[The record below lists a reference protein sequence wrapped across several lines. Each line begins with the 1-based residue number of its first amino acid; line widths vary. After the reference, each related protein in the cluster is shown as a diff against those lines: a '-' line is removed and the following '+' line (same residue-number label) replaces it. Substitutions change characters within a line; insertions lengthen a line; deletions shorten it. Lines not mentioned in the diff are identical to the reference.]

1 MIVDRMQGLH
11 GASLP
16 FFVSLFVFAS
26 VVCMFACVRVRSFV
40 RLFVRTFVDRQND
53 RDRVGL
59 GGGGVAKNHALVEA
73 FYYRT

>member
-40 RLFVRTFVDRQND
+40 CSFVRLSTGKMIET
-53 RDRVGL
+53 GL
-59 GGGGVAKNHALVEA
+59 GWGAGASQKTML
-73 FYYRT
+73 

>member
-40 RLFVRTFVDRQND
+40 RSYVCSFVRLSTGKMIET
-53 RDRVGL
+53 GL
-59 GGGGVAKNHALVEA
+59 GWGAGASQKTML
-73 FYYRT
+73 

>member
-1 MIVDRMQGLH
+1 MLVDRMQGLLH

-26 VVCMFACVRVRSFV
+26 VVCMFACVRACS
-40 RLFVRTFVDRQND
+40 FVRTFVDRQND
-53 RDRVGL
+53 RERVGVR
-59 GGGGVAKNHALVEA
+59 GGGVAKNHALVEA